1 MHTLYQTRRIFPALF
16 FLALV
21 LASCSN
27 SAATT
32 TTTPAQDLRVLAD
45 PGYLSAA
52 GLGPHD
58 FGYAGLARLLWAPLI
73 THDAQWNITSD
84 GLAPSP
90 DISSDGLTYTFHLRK
105 DVKYSDGTPVTAQD
119 VSFDLRYDIMTGHP
133 KTKGTNGLGNT
144 ATRYYSNVVGA
155 AAVFAGTVPADE
167 FNAATVSG
175 VQALDSSTLQIQ
187 LVHRDPGFLYALMVD
202 PPSAVRPADIQRGE
216 GKHYTNNQYWTTEP
230 GVAFSGPMNLQS
242 YTPNQG
248 MVMVP
253 NPDFYGTAAKL
264 KKISVTFVTDHASA
278 ITAFQNKEA
287 DWLDVSLTAADVQN
301 AETDSYLKSTLV
313 RGDTNSVEELYIS
326 AYKPM
331 DDIHV
336 RRAIYMALDKN
347 SLVKVLDGNTGLNF
361 YTPIVSHIANAN
373 ACAGVT
379 STITP
384 MPYDS
389 TGAKAELA
397 QSKYGAAVK
406 GMPINIQLGLFG
418 EDVAQNKIEA
428 QFIQQALQ
436 TTLGFTNIQIQAS
449 PITDFSKP
457 PYPTQL
463 WPNEQGNRDPDLYGF
478 LNNLAPSIATAPIPA
493 SGPSSMF
500 ELPYAPQVTSLMQ
513 QAFAA
518 PTIAARCQIL
528 GKVLQA
534 WVDNAVTIDLYTNS
548 GYTMVAP
555 WVKNLHTAD
564 GLGGLEDL
572 YLNPGIADTSIAA
585 H

>member
-1 MHTLYQTRRIFPALF
+1 MHMLYQTRRIFPALF

-27 SAATT
+27 STATT

-45 PGYLSAA
+45 PAYLSAA
-52 GLGPHD
+52 GLSPHD

-90 DISSDGLTYTFHLRK
+90 TISSDGLTYTFHLRQG
-105 DVKYSDGTPVTAQD
+105 VKYSDGTLVTAQD
-119 VSFDLRYDIMTGHP
+119 LSFDLRYDIMTGHP
-133 KTKGTNGLGNT
+133 KIKGNNGLGNT

-155 AAVFAGTVPADE
+155 AAVFAGNVPADE
-167 FNAATVSG
+167 FNAAPVSG

-202 PPSAVRPADIQRGE
+202 PPSAVKPADIQRGE

-230 GVAFSGPMNLQS
+230 GVAFSGPMSLQS

-287 DWLDVSLTAADVQN
+287 DWLDISLTAADVQN

-373 ACAGVT
+373 ACPGVT

-384 MPYDS
+384 MPYDP

-406 GMPINIQLGLFG
+406 NMPINIQLGLFG
-418 EDVAQNKIEA
+418 EDLAQNKIEA

-478 LNNLAPSIATAPIPA
+478 LNNLVPSIATAPIPA

-500 ELPYAPQVTSLMQ
+500 ELPYVPQVTSLMQ

-534 WVDNAVTIDLYTNS
+534 WVDNAVTIDLYTDS

-572 YLNPGIADTSIAA
+572 YLNPGIEDTSIAA

>member
-1 MHTLYQTRRIFPALF
+1 MRTLYKTRRIFPVLFLFALI
-16 FLALV
+16 LA
-21 LASCSN
+21 ACSD
-27 SAATT
+27 SSTT
-32 TTTPAQDLRVLAD
+32 TTAPQQNLRVLAD
-45 PGYLSAA
+45 PAYLSAA

-105 DVKYSDGTPVTAQD
+105 DAKYSDGTPVTAQD
-119 VSFDLRYDIMTGHP
+119 VDFDLRYNIMTGHP
-133 KTKGTNGLGNT
+133 KIKGTNGLGNT

-155 AAVFAGTVPADE
+155 AAVFSGTVPPDA
-167 FNAATVSG
+167 FNAAPVAG
-175 VQALDSSTLQIQ
+175 VTAPDNYTLKIQ
-187 LVHRDPGFLYALMVD
+187 LVHSDPGFLYALMVD
-202 PPSAVRPADIQRGE
+202 PPGAVKPTDIQRGE
-216 GKHYTNNQYWTTEP
+216 GKSYTNNQYWTTEP
-230 GVAFSGPMNLQS
+230 GVAFSGPMSLQS

-253 NPDFYGTAAKL
+253 NPHYYGKTPTL
-264 KKISVTFVTDHASA
+264 KKISVTFVADHASA

-287 DWLDVSLTAADVQN
+287 DWLDISLNSADVQN
-301 AETDSYLKSTLV
+301 AETDSYLKSALV
-313 RGDTNSVEELYIS
+313 RGETNSVEELYIS

-331 DDIHV
+331 DDVHV
-336 RRAIYMALDKN
+336 RRAISMALDKN
-347 SLVKVLDGNTGLNF
+347 ALVKVLDGNTGLNF
-361 YTPIVSHIANAN
+361 YTPLVSHVANSN
-373 ACAGVT
+373 ACPGIA

-384 MPYDS
+384 LAYNPS
-389 TGAKAELA
+389 GAQAELA

-406 GMPINIQLGLFG
+406 NMPINIQLGLFG
-418 EDVAQNKIEA
+418 EDLAQNKIEA

-478 LNNLAPSIATAPIPA
+478 LNNLVPSIAAAPIPA
-493 SGPSSMF
+493 SGPASMF
-500 ELPYAPQVTSLMQ
+500 TLPYAPQVTSLMQ
-513 QAFAA
+513 QAFAE
-518 PTIAARCQIL
+518 PTLAGRCQML

-534 WVDNAVTIDLYTNS
+534 WVDNVVTIDLYTNS

-555 WVKNLHTAD
+555 
-564 GLGGLEDL
+564 
-572 YLNPGIADTSIAA
+572 
-585 H
+585 

>member
-1 MHTLYQTRRIFPALF
+1 M
-16 FLALV
+16 
-21 LASCSN
+21 
-27 SAATT
+27 
-32 TTTPAQDLRVLAD
+32 
-45 PGYLSAA
+45 
-52 GLGPHD
+52 
-58 FGYAGLARLLWAPLI
+58 
-73 THDAQWNITSD
+73 
-84 GLAPSP
+84 
-90 DISSDGLTYTFHLRK
+90 
-105 DVKYSDGTPVTAQD
+105 
-119 VSFDLRYDIMTGHP
+119 
-133 KTKGTNGLGNT
+133 
-144 ATRYYSNVVGA
+144 
-155 AAVFAGTVPADE
+155 
-167 FNAATVSG
+167 
-175 VQALDSSTLQIQ
+175 
-187 LVHRDPGFLYALMVD
+187 
-202 PPSAVRPADIQRGE
+202 
-216 GKHYTNNQYWTTEP
+216 
-230 GVAFSGPMNLQS
+230 
-242 YTPNQG
+242 
-248 MVMVP
+248 
-253 NPDFYGTAAKL
+253 
-264 KKISVTFVTDHASA
+264 
-278 ITAFQNKEA
+278 
-287 DWLDVSLTAADVQN
+287 
-301 AETDSYLKSTLV
+301 

-373 ACAGVT
+373 ACPGIT

-384 MPYDS
+384 MPYDP

-406 GMPINIQLGLFG
+406 SMLINIQLGLFG

-457 PYPTQL
+457 PYPTHL

-500 ELPYAPQVTSLMQ
+500 ELPYVPQVTSLMK

-518 PTIAARCQIL
+518 PTITARCQIL

-534 WVDNAVTIDLYTNS
+534 WVNNVVTIDLYTNS